1 MSKGKN
7 VHPNAP
13 SFSLLTSSI
22 LALGVFSF
30 AACGR
35 GEGTQGRPGADA
47 DPPAAAQPMADQVQD
62 LVDRG
67 NEAQREG
74 RYDDALSLYRQA
86 MELAPEHPVP
96 QFGSL
101 MAAMALGDSALAD
114 SLRAK
119 LRVSSP
125 DLLGMLNPDGSMGG
139 GMGGGAMPP
148 NPHAGMGGATPD
160 TPPSD
165 PARPGL
171 PPGHPEIG

>member
-1 MSKGKN
+1 VSKGK
-7 VHPNAP
+7 VHLTGL
-13 SFSLLTSSI
+13 SSSLLTSSI
-22 LALGVFSF
+22 LALAVLSF

-35 GEGTQGRPGADA
+35 DEGTQDRPGADT
-47 DPPAAAQPMADQVQD
+47 DPAAGAQPMADQVQEF
-62 LVDRG
+62 VDQG
-67 NEAQREG
+67 NAAQREG
-74 RYDDALSLYRQA
+74 RYADALYVYRKA

-125 DLLGMLNPDGSMGG
+125 ELLGMLNPDGSMGG

-148 NPHAGMGGATPD
+148 NH
-160 TPPSD
+160 
-165 PARPGL
+165 PG
-171 PPGHPEIG
+171 PIG